1 MRLAA
6 ASHMAPLQHN
16 ATQVEA
22 TKCVVPFGC
31 LYKPLQ
37 PMEQMPVVPYDPQ
50 RCKSCAACLNPYARV
65 DFQAKLWIC
74 PFCYTRN
81 HFPTHYAN
89 ISPESQPAEL
99 YPNYTTI
106 EYTVQQPNPPPPAFL
121 FVLDVCQL
129 EQELAAVRASLT
141 QALSL
146 LPENARVGLI
156 TFGTHVHVHE
166 LGFAECAK
174 SYVFRGSGT
183 YTREAVAGQLGLTGA
198 AAGQQAPGA
207 TGTQAGGQGGAERF
221 LLPVSECEFQL
232 TTLLEELTHDA
243 FPVQPEQRPAR
254 CTGPALAVAT
264 GLLGST
270 AAGSGG
276 HILLLLAGPATEGQG
291 TVVSRENADAVRS
304 WKDINKGSA
313 PFYNKARKYYEALGQ
328 QLVANGHVLDVFAC
342 ALDQCGLAEM
352 KVCVEATGG
361 HMVLA
366 ESFHHEVFKKSFQQ
380 LFSAEVLG
388 LAFNATYEV
397 FASKDVK
404 ILGNIGPCASLGKRT
419 PFVADASVGVGGT
432 AAWKIAG
439 IDAST
444 TLATYFEVGGAAGQ
458 QQAPGGA
465 AGGMGAGAQFFL
477 QFVTRYTHANGSVRC
492 RVTTITRRWSETASP
507 HELVPGFDQEAAA
520 VLAARHVCWKMES
533 EDDYDATRSVD
544 RMLIRLCSTFGEYNK
559 DDPASFRLPPQLS
572 IFPQFMFN
580 LRRSQFLQVFGNSPD
595 ETVYFRSVLNREA
608 ANNALVM
615 IQPTLLSFSM
625 GAAPEPAL
633 LDVSAIQP
641 DRILLLDAYF
651 SLVVFHGTTIA
662 QWRKANYHHQPEY
675 ESFAAMLGAPQ
686 EEARAII
693 SERFPVPRFV
703 DCDQN
708 GSQAR
713 FLLAKLN
720 PSNTHNAQNGGTG
733 GEVIFTD
740 DVSLQTF
747 MDHLRARAVASS
759 S

>member
-1 MRLAA
+1 
-6 ASHMAPLQHN
+6 
-16 ATQVEA
+16 
-22 TKCVVPFGC
+22 
-31 LYKPLQ
+31 
-37 PMEQMPVVPYDPQ
+37 MESMPIVPYEPQ
-50 RCKSCAACLNPYARV
+50 RCKSCASCLNPYARV

-81 HFPTHYAN
+81 HFPAHYQS
-89 ISPESQPAEL
+89 ISEQSQPAEL
-99 YPNYTTI
+99 FPNYTTI
-106 EYTVQQPNPPPPAFL
+106 EYTMQQPSPPPPAFL

-129 EQELAAVRASLT
+129 EDELAAARASLT

-146 LPENARVGLI
+146 LPENALVGLI

-166 LGFAECAK
+166 LGFADCAK

-183 YTREAVAGQLGLTGA
+183 YTREAVAGQLGLTR
-198 AAGQQAPGA
+198 GQ
-207 TGTQAGGQGGAERF
+207 GGQGQIPQPGQSGQPGSGASRF

-232 TTLLEELTHDA
+232 TTLLEELSHDA
-243 FPVQPEQRPAR
+243 FPVQADQRPAR

-264 GLLGST
+264 GLMGAA

-276 HILLLLAGPATEGQG
+276 HIMLLLGGPGTEGQG
-291 TVVSRENADAVRS
+291 AVVSRDNADAVRS
-304 WKDINKGSA
+304 HKDINKRTA
-313 PFYNKARKYYEALGQ
+313 PFYKNACKYYEALGQ
-328 QLVANGHVLDVFAC
+328 QLVANGHVLDVIAC

-366 ESFHHEVFKKSFQQ
+366 ESFNHEVFKKSFQQ
-380 LFSAEVLG
+380 LFSEDVLG

-397 FASKDVK
+397 FCSKDVK

-419 PFVADASVGVGGT
+419 PFVADAAVGVGGT
-432 AAWKIAG
+432 AAWKLAG

-444 TLATYFEVGGAAGQ
+444 TIATYFDVGSAGDPQ
-458 QQAPGGA
+458 QQSQAQ

-477 QFVTRYTHANGSVRC
+477 QFATRYTHASGAVRT
-492 RVTTITRRWSETASP
+492 RVTTLTRRWSETNSK

-520 VLAARHVCWKMES
+520 VIVARHTCWKMES
-533 EDDYDATRSVD
+533 EDEYDATRSVD
-544 RMLIRLCSTFGEYNK
+544 RMLIRLCQRFGEYQK
-559 DDPASFRLPPQLS
+559 DDPHSFRLPPQLS

-595 ETVYFRSVLNREA
+595 ETVYFRSLLNRESV
-608 ANNALVM
+608 NNGLVM

-662 QWRKANYHHQPEY
+662 QWRKSGYHHQPEY
-675 ESFAAMLGAPQ
+675 EAFAAMLEAPQ
-686 EEARAII
+686 EEAQAII
-693 SERFPVPRFV
+693 GERFPVPRFV

-720 PSNTHNAQNGGTG
+720 PSNTHTSQGGG
-733 GEVIFTD
+733 PGEIMFTD
-740 DVSLQTF
+740 DVSLETF
-747 MDHLRARAVASS
+747 MSHLRSRAVASS
-759 S
+759 RG